1 MMNSTHTNST
11 RYTSLTPD
19 IRRQLASIVGPDSL
33 IADQPELLEPYS
45 HDEISGGGHTHL
57 PEAVAFPRDEAAIR
71 QLVELANRERFPVTV
86 RGGGTGLA
94 GGAVPVRGGLVIAM
108 ERLNRILDIDP
119 DNFTVTVQ
127 PGVIVKELNDRLAE
141 TGLTF
146 PCFPISYE
154 RCSIGGNVATNAG
167 GGKAVKYGV
176 TGRYVLGLRV
186 VLPTGELVE
195 LGGKLQKN
203 VTGYNLL
210 PLLIGSEGTLGVITE
225 ITLRTVPL
233 PTERQ
238 DLLALFPDTRSAIA
252 AVPSLIAR
260 TGIVPASIEYLDRLS
275 IQVTSR
281 FLHDDLDYHD
291 CGAALIFSL
300 DGFSAERVA
309 QDAERLRAF
318 VLAHGAIAIEEGQ
331 TPERRERL
339 WRVRRN
345 LAKAFRSFSDFQTC
359 EDISLPPARLPDMLE
374 ELQHI
379 ADEFGVQ
386 IASFGHAGDGNL
398 HPRVV
403 APPDWT
409 AERWRRELPLILAAI
424 YRRTAALGGQLS
436 GEHGIGEKRRDFIGL
451 TVPAPALA
459 LMRAIKAT
467 LDPNGILNPD
477 KILPAD

>member
-19 IRRQLASIVGPDSL
+19 IRRQLAAIVGPDSL
-33 IADQPELLEPYS
+33 IVDQPELLEPYS

-71 QLVELANRERFPVTV
+71 QLVELAYRERFPVTV

-154 RCSIGGNVATNAG
+154 RCSIGGNVVTNAG

-451 TVPAPALA
+451 TVSAPALA
-459 LMRAIKAT
+459 LMRTIKAT